1 MPKITDPEKRHSN
14 LILTSATAT
23 EKADAELTEVPAHS
37 IYQISFSETLVI
49 EAVHSRTTYSINKEI
64 PSESQ
69 LNWNKDYLA
78 DGKNVEHLFLQYT
91 NTWLSE
97 LNRFESLIF
106 ESVKV
111 RVECQPM
118 LCKKCVEDHKNDDQK
133 CVHSKIAI
141 LFSGGLDS
149 TVLAALTDRVWP
161 AEEPIDLLNVA
172 FSAPTKPANH
182 KNASSKEKSAENF
195 NVPDRLTGLQALVE
209 LQTLN
214 PSRQWNFVK
223 VLKS

>member
-1 MPKITDPEKRHSN
+1 MHSNN
-14 LILTSATAT
+14 LILTSVAT
-23 EKADAELTEVPAHS
+23 EKTNAELAEVPAHS
-37 IYQISFSETLVI
+37 IYQISFSKTPAI
-49 EAVHSRTTYSINKEI
+49 EAIHSRTSYSINKEI
-64 PSESQ
+64 PYENQ
-69 LNWNKDYLA
+69 LNWNKDCFA
-78 DGKNVEHLFLQYT
+78 DGNNFKQLFLQYI
-91 NTWLSE
+91 NTWSKE
-97 LNRFESLIF
+97 LNHFESLLL
-106 ESVKV
+106 ESVKA

-118 LCKKCVEDHKNDDQK
+118 LCKKCVEDQKTNDQK

-161 AEEPIDLLNVA
+161 ADESIDLLNVA
-172 FSAPTKPANH
+172 FSTPAKPNH
-182 KNASSKEKSAENF
+182 KNASSREKSADNF

-223 VLKS
+223 VFL